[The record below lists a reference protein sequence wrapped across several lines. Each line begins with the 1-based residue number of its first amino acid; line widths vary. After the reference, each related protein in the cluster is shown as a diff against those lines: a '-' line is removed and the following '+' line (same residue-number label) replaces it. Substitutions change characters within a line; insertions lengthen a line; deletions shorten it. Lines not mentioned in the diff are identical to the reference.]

1 MSLTSSASLLLE
13 RSAERQVAL
22 CWEEEEEEEA
32 GRSGCPPTRR
42 CWETGCDGRE
52 KRAAEAASDEAGGRA
67 PAPARPQHNFGSDT
81 LHRQEAE
88 EQQIGSTAGLSRV
101 PASHCCSLP
110 RSKTTSTVDGVEA
123 TWLQQ
128 ETRSSRRLE
137 MNCPELTQRYEN
149 VWVISGSLTLPTS
162 GTDGKETVTYQVQ
175 SGCLNLCMKIFTTSS
190 LYRTSNQCYTPD
202 TSTTFSS
209 YGPTAKN
216 H

>member
-162 GTDGKETVTYQVQ
+162 GTDGKETVTYQ
-175 SGCLNLCMKIFTTSS
+175 NSS
-190 LYRTSNQCYTPD
+190 VYTYLPTFRTPSN
-202 TSTTFSS
+202 
-209 YGPTAKN
+209 
-216 H
+216 